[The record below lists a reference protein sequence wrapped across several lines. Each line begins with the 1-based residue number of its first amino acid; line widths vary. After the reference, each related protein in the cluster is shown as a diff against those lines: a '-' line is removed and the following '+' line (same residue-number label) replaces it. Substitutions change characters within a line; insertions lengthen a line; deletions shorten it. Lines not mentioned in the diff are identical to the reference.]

1 MGLLKFCNI
10 GIRVISATVPH
21 HVVKTRSLTQFYSE
35 EAIEKFIEATGVEER
50 RFVDNDKCASDLC
63 YKSACQIFEETSI
76 KPEDIDVLLFVSQ
89 TADYKIPGTSIILQY
104 KLGLKK
110 NDNSI

>member
-1 MGLLKFCNI
+1 MKK
-10 GIRVISATVPH
+10 H
-21 HVVKTRSLTQFYSE
+21 
-35 EAIEKFIEATGVEER
+35 IEKFIEATGVEER

-89 TADYKIPGTSIILQY
+89 TADYKIPGTSIILQD

-110 NDNSI
+110 TTIVYDINIVLLWFYTRFINGVFFSSITDD